1 MIEYINLLTE
11 EERLS
16 HLADKYF
23 EAVEHEDWETV
34 ASLIRLNPDIMAEGL
49 ELVYHR
55 LPDEYKYSIPTHCYT
70 HNGDRMPIV
79 RKYVRQARKYAPIEK
94 RIPAEMIGLPEIEI
108 YRAGDEPLN
117 KAAYRISWTTS
128 LDVAQWFY
136 DRASFFQRPQRHIY
150 RGIIKPEQI
159 ICYTD
164 GRQEKEVMQY
174 NSVKNIVELER

>member
-55 LPDEYKYSIPTHCYT
+55 LP
-70 HNGDRMPIV
+70 
-79 RKYVRQARKYAPIEK
+79 A
-94 RIPAEMIGLPEIEI
+94 
-108 YRAGDEPLN
+108 
-117 KAAYRISWTTS
+117 
-128 LDVAQWFY
+128 
-136 DRASFFQRPQRHIY
+136 
-150 RGIIKPEQI
+150 
-159 ICYTD
+159 
-164 GRQEKEVMQY
+164 
-174 NSVKNIVELER
+174 